1 MFRRGRGMMRRSRP
15 RKKAIQH
22 FTCSLANLV
31 GATGAVNLNCANA
44 GAFNIVGLDESIPRD
59 ALSNKQQEV
68 TIGSQIG
75 RTTFD
80 IGVRLATQTGIIE
93 YAVYKIER
101 STAIP
106 AIGALNL
113 PSAADINTG
122 GMQCEMRSHNPG
134 RIMDFGLL
142 AYTAETTR
150 TKKLIINWKKF
161 NLATIRQGDFYGIVF
176 FNRGGAAVTIDVY
189 CRFKEWI

>member
-1 MFRRGRGMMRRSRP
+1 MRRRSSKP

-22 FTCSLANLV
+22 FTCSLANSV
-31 GATGAVNLNCANA
+31 AATSAINLNCANA
-44 GAFNIVGLDESIPRD
+44 GAFNITGLDEATARSAI
-59 ALSNKQQEV
+59 SNKQQEC
-68 TIGSQIG
+68 TIGSEIG

-80 IGVRLATQTGIIE
+80 IGIRGNTAEGILE

-122 GMQCEMRSHNPG
+122 GLQCMMRSHNPG
-134 RIMDFGLL
+134 RILDFGLI
-142 AYTAETTR
+142 AYSVGTTR
-150 TKKLIINWKKF
+150 TKKLIINWKKYRMS
-161 NLATIRQGDFYGIVF
+161 TIRQGDFYGIVF
-176 FNRGGAAVTIDVY
+176 FNRGGATMKVDVY